1 MMTNKERYKQAF
13 SALPSSQ
20 QFHLEEAEMTQ
31 IHKKHKKNIT
41 VAAAIACAV
50 IIGGSGTVYA
60 ADIGGIQEKIS
71 VWLYGKQ
78 TEVDVTENEN
88 GGYTLSYDR
97 GNGTEEM
104 SAYGGVN
111 IDPNGSQ
118 TWLTADQLA
127 TTISASASI
136 EKDADGKVWIYYY
149 NQKQDIT
156 DLFDKNGI
164 CQITMTHEGKSIFL
178 TISENEY
185 GGYSLTQT
193 DDTPETSTSTT
204 TTITTT
210 TNIITTED

>member
-1 MMTNKERYKQAF
+1 
-13 SALPSSQ
+13 
-20 QFHLEEAEMTQ
+20 
-31 IHKKHKKNIT
+31 
-41 VAAAIACAV
+41 
-50 IIGGSGTVYA
+50 
-60 ADIGGIQEKIS
+60 
-71 VWLYGKQ
+71 
-78 TEVDVTENEN
+78 
-88 GGYTLSYDR
+88 
-97 GNGTEEM
+97 M

-149 NQKQDIT
+149 DQKQDIT

-204 TTITTT
+204 TTTTTT

>member
-1 MMTNKERYKQAF
+1 MA
-13 SALPSSQ
+13 
-20 QFHLEEAEMTQ
+20 Q
-31 IHKKHKKNIT
+31 IHNKHKKNIA

-50 IIGGSGTVYA
+50 VIGGSGTVYA
-60 ADIGGIQEKIS
+60 ADIGGIQEKLS

-104 SAYGGVN
+104 SAYGGVS

-149 NQKQDIT
+149 DQKQDIT

-164 CQITMTHEGKSIFL
+164 CQITMTHEGRSIFL

-204 TTITTT
+204 TTTTT